1 MAEYVPVYTK
11 RERRFRNLGKILF
24 LASVVLVVVLILS
37 IKVSLMDN
45 ELNFEWVEF
54 QNNEGDDLSGL
65 LLVPKDIPDGGAPAV
80 IITHDLTGHKEQ
92 LNRISL
98 ELARQGFIVL
108 AVDMRDHGRSHG
120 KTTFGNYNGGEPYD
134 LTAAYDYLVK
144 DVDYV
149 DINRIAIVGDGFG
162 GAMALMA
169 NNILADRNVTLAA
182 VVAWAPPMDLT
193 ELFNEN
199 KDNVERYLDRRIAE
213 WDWGYVDDRDN
224 RSARLHIDSENWVK
238 GNVYIIYGQTDDLVP
253 KEQFLSLHTNA
264 ELYEVANVGHDLS
277 ESEEVL
283 KFTIDFLNRKLD
295 KTPRVEIDFNYKEVE
310 AINKVF
316 HACSLVVFVFAFFML
331 YEASVIEKTNRSYI
345 PQFSKDIKPM
355 FLGLAVLI
363 DIVVYVG
370 IAWSMNGLYN
380 RIQDG
385 LFMDILPATQFFT
398 TALVTGAI
406 MIIFAIAV
414 WYTWS
419 NWMHR
424 DEERSDE
431 TCGNLRGILL
441 GALAI
446 VVILINYFFGQVLLF
461 GPLYPKDVTFVLVV
475 GIIFLLFL
483 GHELWVRKLIQPK
496 IQGLMQNMFL
506 RHRWPYQLTFFGI
519 MYGIYC
525 LLALVLL
532 WNLGR
537 DHFGPDFGLVY
548 GLFVTAIG
556 LVATIIYHRSN
567 SILASTTYSSIMGSW
582 LLVLVYHL

>member
-1 MAEYVPVYTK
+1 MADYVPVYTK

-24 LASVVLVVVLILS
+24 LASVVLVIVLILS

-65 LLVPKDIPDGGAPAV
+65 LLVPKDIPEGGAPAV
-80 IITHDLTGHKEQ
+80 IVTHDLTGHKEQ

-98 ELARQGFIVL
+98 ELARHGFIVL

-120 KTTFGNYNGGEPYD
+120 KTTFGDYNDGEPWD
-134 LTAAYDYLVK
+134 LIAAYDHLVREVDNV
-144 DVDYV
+144 DV
-149 DINRIAIVGDGFG
+149 NRIGIVGDGFG

-169 NNILADRNVTLAA
+169 NNILADRNDTIAA

-199 KDNVERYLDRRIAE
+199 RNNVERYIDRRIAD
-213 WDWGYVDDRDN
+213 WDWDYSEDQIN
-224 RSARLHIDSENWVK
+224 RSARLHMDSENWVK
-238 GNVYIIYGQTDDLVP
+238 GNVYIIYGQIDDLVP
-253 KEQFLSLHTNA
+253 KAQFLSLHTNA

-295 KTPRVEIDFNYKEVE
+295 KSPRVEIDFNYKEVE
-310 AINKVF
+310 AINKIF
-316 HACSLVVFVFAFFML
+316 HVCSLVVFIFAFFML
-331 YEASVIEKTNRSYI
+331 YEVSVMDKASRSYI
-345 PQFSKDIKPM
+345 PQFSKDIRPL
-355 FLGLAVLI
+355 FLGVTVLI
-363 DIVVYVG
+363 DVVVYVG
-370 IAWSMNGLYN
+370 ITWAMSGLYD

-398 TALVTGAI
+398 TALVTGVI
-406 MIIFAIAV
+406 LIIFAIAV

-441 GALAI
+441 GVLAI

-461 GPLYPKDVTFVLVV
+461 GPLYPKDVTFALVI
-475 GIIFLLFL
+475 GIVFLLFL

-496 IQGLMQNMFL
+496 IQGLMQNLFL
-506 RHRWPYQLTFFGI
+506 RHRWPYHLTFFGI

-532 WNLGR
+532 WNLGK
-537 DHFGPDFGLVY
+537 DHFGPDFGMVY
-548 GLFVTAIG
+548 GLFTTAIG

-567 SILASTTYSSIMGSW
+567 SILASTTYSAIMGSW